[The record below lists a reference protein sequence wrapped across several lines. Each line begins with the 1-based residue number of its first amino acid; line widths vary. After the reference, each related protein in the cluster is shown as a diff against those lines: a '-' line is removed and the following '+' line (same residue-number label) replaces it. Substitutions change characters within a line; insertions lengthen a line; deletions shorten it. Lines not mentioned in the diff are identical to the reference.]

1 MGVERHTCVDGMN
14 SPIWDSTG
22 PIMLVGHRSCHAC
35 DGGVILV
42 ESWGTESPPKEAHFG
57 TFMWV
62 SSRYVS
68 MSAVLR

>member
-1 MGVERHTCVDGMN
+1 
-14 SPIWDSTG
+14 
-22 PIMLVGHRSCHAC
+22 MLVGHRSCHAC